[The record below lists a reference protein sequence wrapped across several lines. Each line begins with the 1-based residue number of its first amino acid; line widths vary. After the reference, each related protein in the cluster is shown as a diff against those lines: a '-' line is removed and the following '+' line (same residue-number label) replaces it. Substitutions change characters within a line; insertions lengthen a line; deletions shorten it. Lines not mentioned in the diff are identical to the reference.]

1 MFIFLGLSLPSDLET
16 INTEQMA
23 YNMQNL
29 EVENAMLKNEL
40 NVVNREVSELLD
52 RLRKT
57 EDGRAFY

>member
-1 MFIFLGLSLPSDLET
+1 MPSDLEF
-16 INTEQMA
+16 INTEKLT

-57 EDGRAFY
+57 EYCEYLCIYFNC